1 MPLVTDTLM
10 FDDSIAD
17 TTARSIAVS
26 SIFIPPVMLIKTSF
40 TPILNP
46 AFFQGSLKAY

>member
-46 AFFQGSLKAY
+46 AFYSSIAKSI